1 MAVDNVQVNTVVDSS
16 GQSYTSAIDNSK
28 LTNEDF
34 LKLMLEE
41 LKMQDPTKPMD
52 SNQMMQNQM
61 QMSTIETN
69 TATINAMK
77 SLQNSFS
84 QSALASASNVIGQV
98 IENGETGETGMT
110 KQFKV
115 NSVES
120 IDGELYVEA
129 YQIIGYDEENSS
141 LIYAA
146 EPQRLNY
153 NNITRI
159 IDGSVL

>member
-1 MAVDNVQVNTVVDSS
+1 
-16 GQSYTSAIDNSK
+16 
-28 LTNEDF
+28 
-34 LKLMLEE
+34 
-41 LKMQDPTKPMD
+41 MD

-69 TATINAMK
+69 TATIDAMK
-77 SLQNSFS
+77 ALQNSFA
-84 QSALASASNVIGQV
+84 QTALAGASNVIGQV
-98 IENGETGETGMT
+98 IENGETSDAGVS

-120 IDGELYVEA
+120 IDGELFVEA
-129 YQIIGYDEENSS
+129 YQIVGHDEENSS
-141 LIYAA
+141 LIYAQ

-153 NNITRI
+153 NSITRI